1 MPRGTPWRQSVV
13 SGERKTMTDMAKV
26 SVTFTQKVSEA
37 PYETADYSLTIERA
51 VPDADIAQ
59 ESLAL
64 FEMAKSEVLK
74 QAGQDFD
81 LSDSGVVMRRLK
93 SAVPASSSN
102 APSAPTQA
110 RPASK
115 PSGPTATSVAAPPAK
130 AGGVMSG
137 RVYPRVEF
145 CVGKNADNNQAAWN
159 IIAFQPAVWSDGNG
173 EDIKVFQVKEHADGT
188 TDKTKKGTNYPNF
201 SVTKEAM
208 AYAGITVARD
218 HGIWVNAGD
227 SNVPLKVWDV
237 VAGQTE
243 ADAVEWDWVARRAEL
258 QQFAYQAQ

>member
-1 MPRGTPWRQSVV
+1 
-13 SGERKTMTDMAKV
+13 MTDMAKV
-26 SVTFTQKVSEA
+26 SVTFTQKVSEQ

-51 VPDADIAQ
+51 VPDANIAE
-59 ESLAL
+59 ESVAL

-93 SAVPASSSN
+93 SAVPQTGGSTTSAPQKAPTDSG
-102 APSAPTQA
+102 APSA
-110 RPASK
+110 
-115 PSGPTATSVAAPPAK
+115 GPTATSVAAPPAK
-130 AGGVMSG
+130 PAGGVMSG

-145 CVGKNADNNQAAWN
+145 CVGKNAGNNQAAWN
-159 IIAFQPAVWSDGNG
+159 IIAFQPAIWAGENG
-173 EDIKVFQVKEHADGT
+173 QDIRVFQVKEHADGT
-188 TDKTKKGTNYPNF
+188 TDQTKKGTNYPNF

-208 AYAGITVARD
+208 AYAGITVTRD
-218 HGIWVNAGD
+218 HGLWVNAGD

-258 QQFAYQAQ
+258 QQFAYQAS

>member
-1 MPRGTPWRQSVV
+1 
-13 SGERKTMTDMAKV
+13 MTNMAKV
-26 SVTFTQKVSEA
+26 TVTFSQKISEQ
-37 PYETADYSLTIERA
+37 PYETSDYSLTIERD
-51 VPDADIAQ
+51 VPESMGDEGIMAEADN
-59 ESLAL
+59 L
-64 FEMAKSEVLK
+64 FSQAKSEVLK
-74 QAGQDFD
+74 QAGQEFD
-81 LSDSGVVMRRLK
+81 LSDTGVVMRRLK
-93 SAVPASSSN
+93 SGVPQSGGN
-102 APSAPTQA
+102 APSAPPKAPADSGQA
-110 RPASK
+110 
-115 PSGPTATSVAAPPAK
+115 GPTAKSVAAPPAP

-145 CVGKNADNNQAAWN
+145 CVGKNAENNQAAWN
-159 IIAFQPAVWSDGNG
+159 IIAFQPAVWSEANG
-173 EDIKVFQVKEHADGT
+173 QEIRVFQVKEHADGT

-258 QQFAYQAQ
+258 QQFAYQAS